1 MLKPKKNGS
10 SHQISY
16 LTFADEELRQSG
28 IVNKVEFWVARGSLD
43 WYNLWSDVQA
53 QLSEV
58 DEAASKYTS

>member
-10 SHQISY
+10 NRQISY

-53 QLSEV
+53 QLS
-58 DEAASKYTS
+58 